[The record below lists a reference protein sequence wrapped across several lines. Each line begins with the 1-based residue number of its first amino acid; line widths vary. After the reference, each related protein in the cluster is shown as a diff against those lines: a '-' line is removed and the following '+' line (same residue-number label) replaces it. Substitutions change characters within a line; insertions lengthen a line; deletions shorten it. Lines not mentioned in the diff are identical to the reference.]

1 MKLNVNERLVIVGIL
16 PEKGNFKTMT
26 TVENAKRVLHLS
38 EEEVKEFELKQ
49 QGDNLAWNKKG
60 ADKIELEIS
69 ELGTE
74 MIMEA
79 FEELDK
85 KEELTAFHFSVYKYL
100 KEEAKKAEEAKVEKP
115 KAKK

>member
-26 TVENAKRVLHLS
+26 TVENAKNALHLT
-38 EEEVKEFELKQ
+38 EEEVLKYELKQ
-49 QGDNLAWNKKG
+49 VGENLAWNKEG
-60 ADKIELEIS
+60 AKKKEIKIS

-79 FEELDK
+79 FEALDK
-85 KEELTAFHFSVYKYL
+85 KSELTTFHYSVFKHL
-100 KEEAKKAEEAKVEKP
+100 KDEAKKAEEVEVEKP